1 MATTV
6 RPNSRRRRE
15 PGLTAVTVVAG
26 LVIVGLTYFP
36 IIFMLSNSLKT
47 GENLAT
53 HGVFA
58 LFNQFD
64 VQNYAD
70 AWHGV
75 QTPLLNTV
83 LVAVASILLGVT
95 AALLGAYAF
104 SQAHFRGKSVVFLAY
119 ISLLMIP
126 STLTIIPLFLEIKSF
141 GFYDSWWAL
150 VFPYAAGAQPLLIL
164 LFRGFFDQI
173 PKELFESARVDGA
186 AEYKVLLRIVA
197 PLTMPIIMTG
207 AILMT
212 ITVWGDYIWPQVTLQ
227 NYHKYTISAGLQ
239 QYVSS
244 LGISGAGAGSVFA
257 AYVLAMLPMFVLVG
271 ATMRYFVSGITDGA
285 VKL

>member
-150 VFPYAAGAQPLLIL
+150 
-164 LFRGFFDQI
+164 
-173 PKELFESARVDGA
+173 LFESARVDGA